1 MLDHAIYFPYLAQFI
16 HARKPCL
23 IWEHAAIEQ
32 VEQWVTDIVEA
43 SDVSIHIYYP
53 YGVIQTWEQG
63 KKKSANKSLSEAI
76 QYMTEQLYEY
86 THSTFVFIFNDPLE
100 TPDQNWL
107 HVERCIQ
114 LAIQKKGSLILV
126 SSSQIPANIQEKGIR
141 LNDLANTIQSTDM
154 KNNLSAG
161 NPSSAFFAPIDWS
174 SYPNDQSKS
183 NEKSAAHNRR
193 LQNFTNLINLVER
206 INVGDVNQSSNRFD
220 LLHRWLVQKRIH
232 FKARDLQAP
241 HGVLFL
247 GQAADVQRQAA
258 ELVANTWSV
267 PLYRI
272 DMASIPLGDF
282 EQQCGAFKDLL
293 GWIEEKSPCIFWI
306 DHVEIAFNTD
316 SPERN
321 QTHARFI
328 SDLLL
333 WQQRRKSKTLAI
345 LTAQDILKIPVELLH
360 KGGFDKIVHLD
371 VWTEK
376 ERENVLRFLMG
387 KHNLPQPSSAG
398 MLQLIDLV
406 QDLSSEDLKEVF
418 GELSLQTLIQGL
430 PNDPDQLY
438 IKRFSDLRAKQHRRR
453 G

>member
-16 HARKPCL
+16 HARKPCI
-23 IWEHAAIEQ
+23 IWEYAAIEQ
-32 VEQWVTDIVEA
+32 VEQWLGDIAET
-43 SDVSIHIYYP
+43 SDVLIHIYYP
-53 YGVIQTWEQG
+53 YGVLQTLEQG
-63 KKKSANKSLSEAI
+63 EKMVANKTLSEAI
-76 QYMTEQLYEY
+76 QLATEHLYEH
-86 THSTFVFIFNDPLE
+86 THSAFVFIFNDPLD
-100 TPDQNWL
+100 TPDQNWQNI
-107 HVERCIQ
+107 ERCIQ
-114 LAIQKKGSLILV
+114 LADQKRGSVLLI
-126 SSSQIPANIQEKGIR
+126 SSSQLPSNIRAKGIQ
-141 LNDLANTIQSTDM
+141 LNDVQTTIQSTDM
-154 KNNLSAG
+154 KNNLTAG
-161 NPSSAFFAPIDWS
+161 NSASSFCGTIDWS
-174 SYPNDQSKS
+174 TYSKNPTKPS
-183 NEKSAAHNRR
+183 EKSERHHQR

-206 INVGDVNQSSNRFD
+206 INVDDAKQACTRFTQ
-220 LLHRWLVQKRIH
+220 LHRWLTQKRIH

-272 DMASIPLGDF
+272 DMTSISLGDF

-306 DHVEIAFNTD
+306 DHVEITFDAN

-321 QTHARFI
+321 QIHARFI

-406 QDLSSEDLKEVF
+406 QDLSSEDLKEAF

-438 IKRFSDLRAKQHRRR
+438 IKRFRDLRANQHRRR